1 MGEERFGGLAVDAAT
16 EISAAATTNL
26 VLLPSIGLAPLGDR
40 YYVKCI

>member
-26 VLLPSIGLAPLGDR
+26 VLFAEYWLGSIR
-40 YYVKCI
+40 